1 MGFELESETS
11 TEVTWARPLT
21 CKTGI
26 YNAISCPPVTGGKLV
41 LPSRRPPAIV
51 KELPVGPAKLLAIT
65 GAPMT
70 MLPAASEDR
79 NGTVG
84 PVSTVTDEGNI
95 PGASGGGGTKS
106 LQGVVI

>member
-1 MGFELESETS
+1 MTRESPFSPEKDD
-11 TEVTWARPLT
+11 AM
-21 CKTGI
+21 
-26 YNAISCPPVTGGKLV
+26 
-41 LPSRRPPAIV
+41 
-51 KELPVGPAKLLAIT
+51 T

-84 PVSTVTDEGNI
+84 PVSTVADEGNI

-106 LQGVVI
+106 PQGVVIYYLACNVVCAH

>member
-1 MGFELESETS
+1 M
-11 TEVTWARPLT
+11 
-21 CKTGI
+21 
-26 YNAISCPPVTGGKLV
+26 
-41 LPSRRPPAIV
+41 LPSRKPLVMAR
-51 KELPVGPAKLLAIT
+51 ELPVGPAKLLAIT

-95 PGASGGGGTKS
+95 PGASGGGGTKL
-106 LQGVVI
+106 LQGVVIYYIACNVVCAH